1 MEIPVCSFIVHITS
15 FKFLAIFLV
24 AALSV
29 SPGFSW
35 FGYRL
40 FPFFLGYGSQFP
52 ISSHSSWSLLGPGHH
67 ECYVVE
73 FLDPAVFPLLVFN
86 LAGLEPCPS
95 CKYTFFSSRTLLLV
109 CPSLSC
115 WFFSKT
121 PGVFPT
127 QVWLSSSKIWV
138 DSRQIWGLAPSVA
151 LYLPGFPL
159 TYWTLFSDAS
169 RPPDCCF
176 LPPKHSWSVPLAK
189 LQNHQSDWQKSFKG
203 GLAGSVCLL
212 WSPPVSSNRCVSLNN
227 GPEFFLRIQETG
239 SASMQCTTSSMGKGG
254 FHALCRQAYCVSMY
268 WGSQADLHGVCESV
282 CLILTWRDVSTES
295 RMVSPQRWLHFPE

>member
-35 FGYRL
+35 FGYWL

-95 CKYTFFSSRTLLLV
+95 CKYIFFSSWTLLLV

-127 QVWLSSSKIWV
+127 QVWLSQFIK
-138 DSRQIWGLAPSVA
+138 DL
-151 LYLPGFPL
+151 
-159 TYWTLFSDAS
+159 
-169 RPPDCCF
+169 
-176 LPPKHSWSVPLAK
+176 
-189 LQNHQSDWQKSFKG
+189 G
-203 GLAGSVCLL
+203 GL
-212 WSPPVSSNRCVSLNN
+212 
-227 GPEFFLRIQETG
+227 
-239 SASMQCTTSSMGKGG
+239 
-254 FHALCRQAYCVSMY
+254 
-268 WGSQADLHGVCESV
+268 QADLGARSLCGSLSSRIPPNILNSLLWHFKTTRLLLSATQTFMEHAPGKTPESSV
-282 CLILTWRDVSTES
+282 WLAEIFQGWARWQCLPALVA
-295 RMVSPQRWLHFPE
+295 PQCL